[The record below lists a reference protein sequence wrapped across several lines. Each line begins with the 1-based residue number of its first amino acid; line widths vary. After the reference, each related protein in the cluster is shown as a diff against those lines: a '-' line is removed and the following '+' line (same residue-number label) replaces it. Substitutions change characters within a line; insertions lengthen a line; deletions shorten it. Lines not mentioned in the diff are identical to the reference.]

1 MTTTNVLVCIHIYII
16 LFIII
21 LKDTTPTSWSITG
34 YHSEQH
40 RIDLLGRSKQT
51 TPGKYP
57 QSLTEPEGV
66 KGAGFSF
73 NLSPAYYMFL
83 FMHLCLSAFLCPD
96 AWSHISLSPLSPS
109 LFPLL
114 IHSPLRFNTVVS
126 NYRWQPLFLWAECVG
141 VCPRVCVNKCVLLVC
156 WFESVCACILD
167 KDRLL

>member
-1 MTTTNVLVCIHIYII
+1 MFFRKMTTTNVLVCIHTYIA

-34 YHSEQH
+34 DHSEQH
-40 RIDLLGRSKQT
+40 HIDLSGRSKQT

-96 AWSHISLSPLSPS
+96 ARSHISLSPLSISFSTLHSFSTHIQHSCVELS
-109 LFPLL
+109 LAAALL
-114 IHSPLRFNTVVS
+114 
-126 NYRWQPLFLWAECVG
+126 VG
-141 VCPRVCVNKCVLLVC
+141 RVCGCV
-156 WFESVCACILD
+156 SASM
-167 KDRLL
+167 R

>member
-1 MTTTNVLVCIHIYII
+1 MFFRKMTTTNVLVCIHIHIA

-34 YHSEQH
+34 DHSEQH
-40 RIDLLGRSKQT
+40 HIDLSGRSKQT

-66 KGAGFSF
+66 KGVGFSF

-96 AWSHISLSPLSPS
+96 ARSHISLSPPS
-109 LFPLL
+109 LHLFF
-114 IHSPLRFNTVVS
+114 HSSFILHSDSTQLCRIIAGSRSSCGPSV
-126 NYRWQPLFLWAECVG
+126 W
-141 VCPRVCVNKCVLLVC
+141 VCVREYALI
-156 WFESVCACILD
+156 SVCC
-167 KDRLL
+167 